1 MEPETELTSP
11 SREVRMQVRGV
22 KKSYVKG
29 PHRIPVLKG
38 VDLDVYDGEFLSIIG
53 QSGSGKSTLLHVM
66 GLLAPPDE
74 GQILYGGTRIDNL
87 ASHTRDRL
95 RNQEISMIFQFY
107 HLLPELNMV
116 ENVMVPMMIQQSY
129 MQFHLNKRANRKQA
143 EELLEKVGLSHRLKH
158 KPNEL
163 SGGEMQRTAIAR
175 ALVNHPK
182 ILLADEPTGNLD
194 RENEAGII
202 QILRD
207 LNKNEGLTIV
217 LVTHNP
223 AIAEGADRVVNL
235 VDGLMTSEH
244 AKAA

>member
-1 MEPETELTSP
+1 
-11 SREVRMQVRGV
+11 
-22 KKSYVKG
+22 
-29 PHRIPVLKG
+29 
-38 VDLDVYDGEFLSIIG
+38 
-53 QSGSGKSTLLHVM
+53 
-66 GLLAPPDE
+66 
-74 GQILYGGTRIDNL
+74 
-87 ASHTRDRL
+87 
-95 RNQEISMIFQFY
+95 MIFQFY

-207 LNKNEGLTIV
+207 LNRNEGLTIV

-235 VDGLMTSEH
+235 VDGLMTAEH